1 MIEKLLPRVLN
12 SSSDNRLKKKTEM
25 NDAYNIVVTEDF
37 DDFNGS
43 TSTGNE
49 GVLKPVKGNAPQ
61 AAIPE
66 NTFNTDDRRRV
77 LGSVSDARTGVVYFF
92 VFSELAGEHGVY
104 AYDTT
109 NYFGS
114 GEYVY
119 VPIYTT
125 SEFNFQQDSVV
136 QGDIVHVAGE
146 AGDSRPVL
154 YFTDNVNEPRKL
166 DVLRARE
173 GVGYFANSV
182 HEKDFI
188 TACPK
193 APMHPVE
200 FYFER
205 DADRGVSDFRRIPGF
220 QFAYQCLY
228 YSGEESAISTYSDIA
243 VPPQYVRQ
251 SLYANQVELANV
263 CRLSIPAQVNGVNSF
278 TREIRALRILVRQGN
293 TGAFFVVDE
302 VPYSGLQQTPTTYN
316 FYNDRVVTGI
326 TTEEEQKQFDS
337 LPRVAQ
343 ALAVV
348 EDRLFYGNYVE
359 GYDEPGVIAS
369 VQAAYV
375 ERPADFVDVD
385 VTIRPAFKPLKGNF
399 YDYQA
404 SSDVEQASVAYE
416 IDVSGI
422 SDAIP
427 ANTRVSVSLTI
438 NPEHCYA
445 LYNSSKS
452 YHPTA
457 LTGTADD
464 LKPNG
469 NDQPLIWHQNDYF
482 NKISYTAPYYRL
494 LQNQGLGMFGRNLG
508 VAYDDPT
515 PLMWK
520 CTEASAESGQS
531 GTDVPVTVGSSP
543 TSALKVPGKSVRF
556 ACEFEITSDVA
567 NGRQVVLDAICACF
581 DDDTIL
587 PNNVEI
593 LSTTDAAII
602 DWDHGF
608 VDPTET
614 EGVSFPSSDPNAVN
628 LSNLSLEGPLARA
641 STAAIIPNVGQGT
654 ELARL
659 IVPVNNDEDGFST
672 TVSDADTS
680 LTRAPRGYFILSKGV
695 ATFRLKH
702 LRTSLPTSDNKTIL
716 RLEISNLDGIEAKTC
731 IPIVN
736 PDLSL
741 EGWRVY
747 SAQYLITHDIVNSF
761 DQFYDLSDH
770 GVAMFPIT
778 YSKYQGVSGYDL
790 EETNANRAAMIGYLH
805 TDGLDYVT
813 DENLY
818 ASPDKFRELLE
829 DLPFVPEV
837 TWDTAGF
844 SLVDGG
850 ALSFIKEKPRS
861 FADDGSG
868 DITHDHTAPYTRQI
882 GQYGFAH
889 IFGIGVCVKTVPEKG
904 TQLDFTAGS
913 AESPQPVTITFA
925 GSVDEQGWYDM
936 QHQAVGGPVGGGATG
951 YHILYGNDDVSGVIT
966 GASYDAYVDQ
976 AELTGGFRS
985 FKTHSN
991 HDFGV
996 VYYDERGR
1004 AGNVNRL
1011 DSVYVEGYSDAERGP
1026 NKGRVQ
1032 VEISLQSAP
1041 PDWAHFYQIVY
1052 AGSSSVRDF
1061 IQYSVG
1067 GAFTA
1072 VNNDQELNAPSKNI
1086 YVSLNYLQEN
1096 NEVSYSKAFG
1106 AVATDGTQNLYV
1118 YSPGDFVRIVSHYT
1132 DDSTVVYE
1140 DNVIFEVADVVN
1152 LGGTS
1157 DDNPLVPSGGEV
1169 PPHLQGQ
1176 FLVLKD
1182 NNGADG
1188 FRFLDVASGSNS
1200 LDSDTHNW
1208 GNRCIVEV
1216 ISPRSTVDPEDRVY
1230 HEISE
1235 VYNVGRNAGAVF
1247 HQSPVVVINNG
1258 DVWWRRVP
1266 VALSRFNNETEKFEN
1281 LIRTDEGEV
1290 TEPNFRQVWLESK
1303 TFTDVFPGADVNGF
1317 GKRKF
1322 VSTLSNEV
1330 RRFSSVTFSD
1340 QNDYSTKRLRFTSF
1354 NAYNAPFKDLPN
1366 EHGNIN
1372 SLINFSDSLFVVQ
1385 EDKASAIPVSRNVL
1399 SDALGQD
1406 TLISSDQILGNQV
1419 FYAGAYGSDNNPE
1432 SVIKVDNNIYFAH
1445 KSKGEVYR
1453 FNPSNG
1459 IQVISRKGMNSFFR
1473 DAFQDA
1479 IDGVGPVRV
1488 VSGYDP
1494 LNDEYLITISNF
1506 TNLGQTQDFQYTQPN
1521 LLIAGPTSDIIGTDP
1536 EGGLPSGDPEAYVNG
1551 ILEPANT
1558 AVASAISF
1566 NDTQLR
1572 DLVDLASQVDAFE
1585 AAYNAVTNWNLY
1597 LTSPGVINLDAFLTP
1612 QLAEMAS
1619 FLSWGAPGGTASATY
1634 NSSTNSLVFDDAAT
1648 AVLAISQP
1656 SGGGLFLD
1664 SDETYLDHIVSG
1676 QLTGDPT
1683 GQGLINQAAKIPLVY
1698 QFLRNKL
1705 SDDLLEQ
1712 IVVLKNGLESDIA
1725 GLVGNVAGVIDN
1737 VSQDIA
1743 EAGLGSNPN
1752 VAALLSSAIVFQSQL
1767 DNHYQSTLGAP
1778 TPQTFSFISN
1788 SLPNA
1793 VVTGFSKLN
1802 DDEYPYG
1809 EDTVNALSTTLT
1821 FLENLNTPISSLQ
1834 TFGGIDI
1841 SDALDS
1847 LIDENAGLR
1856 GQIDVLTNQIQNL
1869 SSAPFAAGISDPL
1882 IDGVQPEQLTS
1893 TSLDV
1898 LDGGDNQLT
1907 FDDVRRDFSGL
1918 ANSIEFLIANANPLQ
1933 VTPDVAKQLSAEVI
1947 RGLVDASGL
1956 STDPNLGALGYS
1968 SYRNKGDT
1976 FVLKEFGRQANV
1988 LDFNYASTGGPSVF
2002 GVDDVLT
2009 FLSNFEPDSQFFGSP
2024 VNESGSREQT
2034 LNLLSMLNSS
2044 DPYAQYLQDI
2054 ADGKAGA
2061 GASSALTKT
2070 NLLRAVMGYRNGLD
2084 GSLDAA
2090 IAAADPGLLT
2100 VQPSDIGA
2108 VNSDVFLFYGNPI
2121 YDTFTPE
2128 QLAEFY
2134 AIELGFIQ
2142 SAPAALFENSSRLSG
2157 GYLSQFGVNFFANFS
2172 NAQPGIQQLTTEDL
2186 DSVIVNAI
2194 NTING

>member
-49 GVLKPVKGNAPQ
+49 GVLKPVKGNGPQ

-136 QGDIVHVAGE
+136 QGDIVHVAGD
-146 AGDSRPVL
+146 AGDFRPVL

-385 VTIRPAFKPLKGNF
+385 VTIRPAFTPLHGGGLYNYADSF
-399 YDYQA
+399 NVSQ
-404 SSDVEQASVAYE
+404 SSVSYE
-416 IDVSGI
+416 LDTSQID
-422 SDAIP
+422 DNIP
-427 ANTRVSVSLTI
+427 ANTRVSVSITV
-438 NPEHCYA
+438 NPEDCYA

-452 YHPTA
+452 YHPTP
-457 LTGTADD
+457 LTGHADD
-464 LKPNG
+464 IEKNG
-469 NDQPLIWHQNDYF
+469 LER
-482 NKISYTAPYYRL
+482 NKIFHSDDYYTEVLETGTDYTLSGQRSLY
-494 LQNQGLGMFGRNLG
+494 MFGRNLG

-520 CTEASAESGQS
+520 CTEAAADSGQE

-543 TSALKVPGKSVRF
+543 LSALKVPGKSVRF
-556 ACEFEITSDVA
+556 YCEFEITEDVS
-567 NGRQVVLDAICACF
+567 NGKEVVLNAICACF
-581 DDDTIL
+581 DDDAEL
-587 PNNVEI
+587 PGQVEI
-593 LSTTDAAII
+593 ISSVDTPFI

-614 EGVSFPSSDPNAVN
+614 EGVTFPSTDPNAVS

-641 STAAIIPNVGQGT
+641 STAAIIPNVGRGT
-654 ELARL
+654 EMARL
-659 IVPVNNDEDGFST
+659 ITPVNNNTDDFGTSESP
-672 TVSDADTS
+672 SDS
-680 LTRAPRGYFILSKGV
+680 SPLRAPRGYFILNKGT
-695 ATFRLKH
+695 AFFRLKQ
-702 LRTSLPTSDNKTIL
+702 LRHKFPSNDDKTVL
-716 RLEISNLDGIEAKTC
+716 RLEISNLSGIEAKTC
-731 IPIVN
+731 IPII
-736 PDLSL
+736 DQKLSL
-741 EGWRVY
+741 TGWRVY
-747 SAQYLITHDIVNSF
+747 SAQYLITHSIVDDF
-761 DQFYDLSDH
+761 DVTFGTGPFGIQFR
-770 GVAMFPIT
+770 PIT
-778 YSKYQGVSGYDL
+778 TPSKYQGDNNVFLDTTSDD
-790 EETNANRAAMIGYLH
+790 RASLIGYLH
-805 TDGLDYVT
+805 TDGLEYVT

-818 ASPDKFRELLE
+818 ASPDKVREVLA
-829 DLPFVPEV
+829 PGVP
-837 TWDTAGF
+837 DYIIDNAGF

-850 ALSFIKEKPRS
+850 ALNRTIERPRS
-861 FADDGSG
+861 FVFDGETIFINHS
-868 DITHDHTAPYTRQI
+868 DSDFIRNI
-882 GQYGFAH
+882 GHYGFPH
-889 IFGIGVCVKTVPEKG
+889 IIGIGVTPKTSNNIETLIDFGNIPVSYFGSLEENKFSAWQALAQESFG
-904 TQLDFTAGS
+904 TVTHTQRTNNQAIS
-913 AESPQPVTITFA
+913 SPIA
-925 GSVDEQGWYDM
+925 
-936 QHQAVGGPVGGGATG
+936 
-951 YHILYGNDDVSGVIT
+951 
-966 GASYDAYVDQ
+966 GASYDAYIDQ
-976 AELTGGFRS
+976 QELTGGFRS

-1072 VNNDQELNAPSKNI
+1072 VNNDQDLDAPGKNI

-1118 YSPGDFVRIVSHYT
+1118 YSPGDFVRVVSHYT
-1132 DDSTVVYE
+1132 DDTTPVYE
-1140 DNVIFEVADVVN
+1140 DNIIFEVADVVN

-1235 VYNVGRNAGAVF
+1235 VYNVGRNGGAVF

-1266 VALSRFNNETEKFEN
+1266 VALSRFNSETLQFEN
-1281 LIRTDEGEV
+1281 LIRTDEGEI

-1372 SLINFSDSLFVVQ
+1372 SLINLSDSLFVVQ
-1385 EDKASAIPVSRNVL
+1385 EDKASAIPVSRSVL

-1406 TLISSDQILGNQV
+1406 TLISSDKILGSQV

-1479 IDGVGPVRV
+1479 IDDVGPVRV

-1521 LLIAGPTSDIIGTDP
+1521 LPIAGPTSDVIGADP

-1558 AVASAISF
+1558 GVNSAISF

-1585 AAYNAVTNWNLY
+1585 AAYNAVTNWNDY
-1597 LTSPGVINLDAFLTP
+1597 LTSPGVINLDGFLTP

-1619 FLSWGAPGGTASATY
+1619 FLSWGGPGGTASATY
-1634 NSSTNSLVFDDAAT
+1634 NSSANSLVFDDAAT

-1664 SDETYLDHIVSG
+1664 SDETYLDHIVAG

-1712 IVVLKNGLESDIA
+1712 IVVLKNGLETDIA
-1725 GLVGNVAGVIDN
+1725 GIVGNVAGVIDN

-1793 VVTGFSKLN
+1793 VVTGFSQLN

-1869 SSAPFAAGISDPL
+1869 SSAPFAAGISNPL

-1956 STDPNLGALGYS
+1956 STDPNLSALGYS

-1988 LDFNYASTGGPSVF
+1988 LDFNYAATNGPSVF
-2002 GVDDVLT
+2002 GVNDVLT
-2009 FLSNFEPDSQFFGSP
+2009 FLGNFEPDAQFFGSP

-2044 DPYAQYLQDI
+2044 DPYAQYQQDI

-2061 GASSALTKT
+2061 GPSSALSKT

-2090 IAAADPGLLT
+2090 IAAIDPGLLT

-2121 YDTFTPE
+2121 YDNYPPE
-2128 QLAEFY
+2128 QLASFY
-2134 AIELGFIQ
+2134 EVELAFIQ
-2142 SAPAALFENSSRLSG
+2142 SAPAALFENSSRLAG